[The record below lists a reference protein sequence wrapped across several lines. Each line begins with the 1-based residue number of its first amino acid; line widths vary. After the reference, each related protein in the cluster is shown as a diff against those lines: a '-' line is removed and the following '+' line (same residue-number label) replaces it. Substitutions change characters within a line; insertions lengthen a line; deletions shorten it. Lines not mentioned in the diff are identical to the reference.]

1 MARVVHFEIPSDN
14 PEKSIDFFSKVF
26 GWKFNRWG
34 EEQYWLAETGPNE
47 SPGING
53 AIIKKNGPDHPL
65 VNTIGVENI
74 DDTIKAVEDFGC
86 EIVVPKMA
94 VPGIGWLVYFKD
106 PDKNITGV
114 MQMDSN
120 AK

>member
-14 PEKSIDFFSKVF
+14 PEKSIEFFSKVF

-47 SPGING
+47 APGING

-94 VPGIGWLVYFKD
+94 VPGVGWLVYFKD

-114 MQMDSN
+114 MQMNPN

>member
-1 MARVVHFEIPSDN
+1 MSRVLHFEIPSDN
-14 PEKSIDFFSKVF
+14 PEKSMDFYSKVF
-26 GWKFNRWG
+26 GWKFSRWG
-34 EEQYWLAETGPNE
+34 EEPYWMAETGPADA
-47 SPGING
+47 PGING
-53 AIIKKNGPDHPL
+53 AIIKKNDPNHPL

-74 DDTIKAVEDFGC
+74 DVTIKDVQSNGC

-94 VPGIGWLVYFKD
+94 VPGVGYLMYFKD
-106 PDKNITGV
+106 PDNNITGV